1 MLLQVTFSEMVV
13 DKLHRSGGFSC
24 QFLPLFSQRLQKLFR
39 RIIFDGWCGKISN
52 WLRNYRLF
60 VEEIDVVKS
69 NKTNPVGA
77 TCGGEVCKAL
87 AGEGARTG
95 GCGPLLHSIN
105 QAILPPTISAY
116 KNDNEEDDNKD
127 NGIDN
132 RDKCWKQRQ
141 VYQSGNTTT
150 SA

>member
-39 RIIFDGWCGKISN
+39 RIIFNGWCGKISN

-87 AGEGARTG
+87 AGEGAPWGLRTSLR
-95 GCGPLLHSIN
+95 CKSRTHQTDTCIM
-105 QAILPPTISAY
+105 T
-116 KNDNEEDDNKD
+116 
-127 NGIDN
+127 
-132 RDKCWKQRQ
+132 
-141 VYQSGNTTT
+141 
-150 SA
+150 